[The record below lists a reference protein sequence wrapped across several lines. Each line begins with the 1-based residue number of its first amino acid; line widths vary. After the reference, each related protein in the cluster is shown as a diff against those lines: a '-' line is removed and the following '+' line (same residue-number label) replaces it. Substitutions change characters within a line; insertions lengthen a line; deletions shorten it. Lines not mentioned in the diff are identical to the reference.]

1 MARLQDVTVQDHPPS
16 GADVQLQVALDNMP
30 GALVYTDKDLNIVI
44 CNDRFKEMYRVPEE
58 LLQPGRPYPDFLRYL
73 AEHGYYGEGDVDAL
87 VAQRV
92 DSLRNPSA
100 KSFEDNAP
108 DGRWYRIVRRRVA
121 GGGTVTVMTDI
132 TEQKQAEE
140 NLAKKEAQF
149 RVALG
154 NMPGALIYTDNDL
167 NIVFCNDRFKEMY
180 DAPRDLLQP
189 GRPYPEFLR
198 YLAANGYYGKG
209 DVDALVAQRVESLRN
224 PSGRSFEDRTPDG
237 RWLRIRRRRAA
248 AGGAVTVMTDIT
260 EQKQAERILAEK
272 EAQLHVALDN
282 MPGALVYTDE
292 DLNIVVCNERFKDM
306 YGAPRELLQPG
317 RFYPD
322 FLRYLAVNGYYGA
335 GDVDALVAERV
346 ESLRNPSGRSFEDH
360 TPDGRWLR
368 IRRRRAA
375 GGGAVTVMTD
385 ITEQKK
391 AERELV
397 EAKQRTEEANKL
409 VSEKNRILEGLYA
422 ELKDKNRQVEEQ
434 AAQLAEW
441 NTTLESRVAEQV
453 SQIGRYSRLT
463 RFLSPKISDLIMSGE
478 TDDAL
483 KTRRAEITVV
493 YVDLRGFTSF
503 TETAEPEEVMSV
515 LRQYHAELGRL
526 VVEYDG
532 TIEHIA
538 GDGMMVLFNAPMPV
552 ENHELQ
558 AIRMALA
565 MRQSLT
571 ALSSSWRKRGH
582 ELGFGAGIAGG
593 YVTIGTIG
601 FEQRLDYGAIGPACN
616 LAARLCGEAK
626 DTQILIA
633 PRVLSKIEAHIEVE
647 PVGDLLL
654 KGFQRPVPA
663 HNILGISRAGLGQS
677 ASTNHASASATSTV
691 EQSL

>member
-1 MARLQDVTVQDHPPS
+1 MGSFMTRTQDVTLEDHHRPY
-16 GADVQLQVALDNMP
+16 GIDVQLQVALGNMP
-30 GALVYTDKDLNIVI
+30 SALVYTDEDLNIVI

-58 LLQPGRPYPDFLRYL
+58 LLQPGCPYPDFLRYL

-92 DSLRNPSA
+92 DSLRNPSGR
-100 KSFEDNAP
+100 SFEDHAP
-108 DGRWYRIVRRRVA
+108 DGRWYRIVRRRA
-121 GGGTVTVMTDI
+121 AGGTVTVMTDI
-132 TEQKQAEE
+132 TDQKQAEQD
-140 NLAKKEAQF
+140 LATKEAQL

-154 NMPGALIYTDNDL
+154 NMPGALVYTDKDL

-189 GRPYPEFLR
+189 GRPYP
-198 YLAANGYYGKG
+198 
-209 DVDALVAQRVESLRN
+209 
-224 PSGRSFEDRTPDG
+224 
-237 RWLRIRRRRAA
+237 
-248 AGGAVTVMTDIT
+248 
-260 EQKQAERILAEK
+260 
-272 EAQLHVALDN
+272 
-282 MPGALVYTDE
+282 
-292 DLNIVVCNERFKDM
+292 
-306 YGAPRELLQPG
+306 
-317 RFYPD
+317 D
-322 FLRYLAVNGYYGA
+322 FLRYLAEHGYYGE
-335 GDVDALVAERV
+335 GEVDPLVAERV

-375 GGGAVTVMTD
+375 GGGTVTVMTD
-385 ITEQKK
+385 ITEQKQ

-409 VSEKNRILEGLYA
+409 VIEKNRVLEGLYA
-422 ELKDKNRQVEEQ
+422 EIQDKNRQVEEQ

-463 RFLSPKISDLIMSGE
+463 RFLSPKVSDLIMSGE
-478 TDDAL
+478 TDDPL

-493 YVDLRGFTSF
+493 YVDLRGFTGF
-503 TETAEPEEVMSV
+503 TETAEPEEVMSI

-526 VVEYDG
+526 VIEYDG

-565 MRQSLT
+565 MRESLT
-571 ALSSSWRKRGH
+571 TLSLSWHKRGH

-616 LAARLCGEAK
+616 MAARLCGEAK
-626 DTQILIA
+626 DKQILIA
-633 PRVLSKIEAHIEVE
+633 PRVLSKVEAHIEVE
-647 PVGDLLL
+647 PIGDLVL

-663 HNILGISRAGLGQS
+663 HNVLRISRAGLGQS
-677 ASTNHASASATSTV
+677 TSTNRDGASVTSIC
-691 EQSL
+691 

>member
-1 MARLQDVTVQDHPPS
+1 MARLQDVTVEDHRPD
-16 GADVQLQVALDNMP
+16 GADVQLQVALDHMP
-30 GALVYTDKDLNIVI
+30 GALVYTDKELNIVI
-44 CNDRFKEMYRVPEE
+44 CNDRFKEMYRVPQE

-92 DSLRNPSA
+92 DSLRNPSGRG
-100 KSFEDNAP
+100 FEDHAP
-108 DGRWYRIVRRRVA
+108 DGRWYRIVRRRAA

-132 TEQKQAEE
+132 TEQKQIEQD
-140 NLAKKEAQF
+140 LAKKEAQF

-154 NMPGALIYTDNDL
+154 NMPGALVYTDKDL

-180 DAPRDLLQP
+180 DTPRDLLQP
-189 GRPYPEFLR
+189 GRPYPDFLR
-198 YLAANGYYGKG
+198 YLAENGYYGEG
-209 DVDALVAQRVESLRN
+209 DLDDLVARRVESLRN

-248 AGGAVTVMTDIT
+248 AGGAVTVMTEIT
-260 EQKQAERILAEK
+260 EQKQAEGILAEK

-292 DLNIVVCNERFKDM
+292 DLNIVVCNERFKDV

-322 FLRYLAVNGYYGA
+322 FLRYLAVNGYYGT
-335 GDVDALVAERV
+335 GDVDVLVAERV

-375 GGGAVTVMTD
+375 AGGTVTVMTD
-385 ITEQKK
+385 ITEQKR

-409 VSEKNRILEGLYA
+409 VIEKNRILEGLYA
-422 ELKDKNRQVEEQ
+422 ELQDKKRQVEEQ
-434 AAQLAEW
+434 AAELAEW

-493 YVDLRGFTSF
+493 YVDLRGFTGF

-565 MRQSLT
+565 MRESLT
-571 ALSSSWRKRGH
+571 GLSLSWRKRGH

-633 PRVLSKIEAHIEVE
+633 PRVLSKVEAHIEVE
-647 PVGDLLL
+647 PVGDLVL
-654 KGFQRPVPA
+654 KGFQRLVPA

-677 ASTNHASASATSTV
+677 TSTNRDSAPAT
-691 EQSL
+691 

>member
-1 MARLQDVTVQDHPPS
+1 MARRQEVTVEEHRPS
-16 GADVQLQVALDNMP
+16 GADVQLQVALDHMP

-44 CNDRFKEMYRVPEE
+44 CNDRFKEMYRVPQE
-58 LLQPGRPYPDFLRYL
+58 LLQPGRPYPDFLRHL

-92 DSLRNPSA
+92 DSLRNPSGR
-100 KSFEDNAP
+100 SFEDHAP
-108 DGRWYRIVRRRVA
+108 DGQWYRIVRRRAA

-132 TEQKQAEE
+132 TEQKQAEQD
-140 NLAKKEAQF
+140 LAKKEAEF

-154 NMPGALIYTDNDL
+154 NMPGALVYTDKDL

-180 DAPRDLLQP
+180 DTPRDLLQP
-189 GRPYPEFLR
+189 GRPYPDFLR
-198 YLAANGYYGKG
+198 YLAVNGYYGEG

-224 PSGRSFEDRTPDG
+224 PSGRSFEDRTADG

-260 EQKQAERILAEK
+260 EQKQAEGILAEK

-322 FLRYLAVNGYYGA
+322 FLRYLAVNGYYGT

-375 GGGAVTVMTD
+375 AGGAVTVMTD
-385 ITEQKK
+385 ITEQKR

-409 VSEKNRILEGLYA
+409 VIEKNRILEGLYA
-422 ELKDKNRQVEEQ
+422 ELQDKKRQVEEQ
-434 AAQLAEW
+434 AAELAEW

-463 RFLSPKISDLIMSGE
+463 RFLSPKVSDLIMSGE
-478 TDDAL
+478 TDDPL

-493 YVDLRGFTSF
+493 YVDLRGFTGF

-532 TIEHIA
+532 TIEHMA

-558 AIRMALA
+558 AIRMTLA
-565 MRQSLT
+565 MRESLT
-571 ALSSSWRKRGH
+571 ALSLSWRKRGH

-626 DTQILIA
+626 DKQILIA
-633 PRVLSKIEAHIEVE
+633 PRVLSKVEAQIEVE
-647 PVGDLLL
+647 PAGDLVL

-677 ASTNHASASATSTV
+677 TSTNRDSAPASRT
-691 EQSL
+691 ERSL